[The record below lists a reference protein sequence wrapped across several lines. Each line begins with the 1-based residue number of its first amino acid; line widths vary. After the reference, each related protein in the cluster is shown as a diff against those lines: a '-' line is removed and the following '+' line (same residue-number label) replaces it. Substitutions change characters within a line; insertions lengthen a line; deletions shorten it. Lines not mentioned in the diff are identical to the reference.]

1 MNRPTLISVLCLIL
15 LSLCSC
21 STASRL
27 SAKWMETPIDG
38 PWTAPGTHA
47 REFSRSY
54 FAGLMHTSDA
64 TDTVWVTASGKRRD
78 VLRLGDSVESY
89 LKQLGY
95 FDRWPESQSSVGSI
109 RLRLA
114 PFTFHIVAIEPTV
127 VIMVPH
133 DFGNPRG
140 SRSAYDIVG
149 HQPKQAFGSRYML
162 NYIEYGPTVPYHRDI
177 LWFSP
182 DIGAAPAAL
191 TRRNDSELEI
201 HHKRIRLVTKREGDL
216 WTTRRE

>member
-1 MNRPTLISVLCLIL
+1 MNRHTLTSALCLIV

-27 SAKWMETPIDG
+27 SAKWVETPIDG
-38 PWTAPGTHA
+38 PWAAPGTHA

-78 VLRLGDSVESY
+78 MLQLSDSVDSY
-89 LKQLGY
+89 LKHLGY
-95 FDRWPESQSSVGSI
+95 FDRWPESQSIVGSI

-114 PFTFHIVAIEPTV
+114 PFTFHIIAVEPTV
-127 VIMVPH
+127 VIMIPH
-133 DFGNPRG
+133 DFGNPKG
-140 SRSAYDIVG
+140 NRSTYDIVG
-149 HQPKQAFGSRYML
+149 QPPRHSFQSRYML
-162 NYIEYGPTVPYHRDI
+162 NYIEYGTRLPYHSDI

-182 DIGAAPAAL
+182 DTGAAPAAL
-191 TRRNDSELEI
+191 TRHSDSEQEI
-201 HHKRIRLVTKREGDL
+201 HHKRIRLVLTRAGDL